1 MVLGCASCIL
11 DSFPSFRM
19 TSFCG
24 KSESNFHYLS
34 QLILQTLSKWV
45 LRSFF
50 FFSNKFYLLVLS
62 LSLFSVTAGI
72 QNVQCLE
79 TSKTK
84 RDKQRK
90 VMRGMQLK
98 HRCSVIPSPHKAWN
112 CNRKCKQN
120 KNKRK

>member
-19 TSFCG
+19 TLFCG
-24 KSESNFHYLS
+24 KSESNFHYLP

-45 LRSFF
+45 LRSF

>member
-24 KSESNFHYLS
+24 KSESNFHYLP

-62 LSLFSVTAGI
+62 LSLSFFSYSRHT
-72 QNVQCLE
+72 E
-79 TSKTK
+79 
-84 RDKQRK
+84 
-90 VMRGMQLK
+90 
-98 HRCSVIPSPHKAWN
+98 CSVSGDK
-112 CNRKCKQN
+112 
-120 KNKRK
+120 